1 MRLIFIIYDVDI
13 GLYLLLRRLMRLI
26 FIIKEIDD
34 EVCEITATETELG
47 VTVTT
52 TVATLHTV
60 PR

>member
-1 MRLIFIIYDVDI
+1 LIF
-13 GLYLLLRRLMRLI
+13 
-26 FIIKEIDD
+26 IKEIDD
-34 EVCEITATETELG
+34 GEVCEITATETELG